1 MQNKKYLNINKD
13 WKFKESDTLEIE
25 DLTEKV
31 ISEFDNINLPHDWSI
46 YKDFNQKSLSRNE
59 GGLLD
64 GGTSWYVRK
73 INVYESFANKN
84 IFIKFG
90 GVYMDSY
97 IYVNGALVGNYPFG
111 YNTFTYDLTDYLYY
125 GENTIA
131 VKVTNMQPSS
141 RWYSGSGIY
150 RNVDLILREKIYIK
164 NNGIVITTSNL
175 ESNIE
180 NAETNIELK
189 LFNSSNYMEN
199 IKVKF
204 ELFDADGRIV
214 KKSEVFEKIKKK
226 SELNI
231 NETIFVENP
240 KLWDIENPN
249 LYYLKTSIYIDEK
262 LMDEEFTRFGYRYF
276 SWTREDGFSLNG
288 KYLKLHGVC
297 LHHDNGALGAELYEQ
312 ADRRKLQIMKDM
324 GVNAIRTSHNPQSEE
339 FIKLCDEM
347 GFLVQ
352 EESFDTWFGNRKKEY
367 DYNRFFNKLATHP
380 DSHNGEI
387 WAEFDIKNMVRR
399 DINSPSIVMW
409 SIGNEIFETEQPY
422 GVDQARNLI
431 KWIKEIDETRYVTI
445 GENSLNWN
453 RNEDA
458 HHVKIAGMLDT
469 VGLNYNEDGS
479 DELFE
484 RYPDWILYGAETSS
498 AVKSRGVYYDPQ
510 TRDAIATGNA
520 NKPDRMYQ
528 MSDYGNDRV
537 GWGRTA
543 IDSWIHDRDRK
554 YYAGQF
560 IWTGFD
566 YIGEPTPWHNEEDLG
581 APVKSSFFGIVDT
594 AGLPKMDY
602 YFYQSQWF
610 SKNEKKIVKILPH
623 WNFEDRKLLKQF
635 GTDLKRDDN
644 IIPVRVYS
652 NIEKIEL
659 FLNGKS
665 LGEKEFNKKTT
676 DYGFEYL
683 EGETKRDLYL
693 QWFVPFEK
701 GKLEAIAKDE
711 FGNEIARD
719 EVVTS
724 ENPKK
729 VKLLIDENSQEGDLV
744 YVRFDIVDKN
754 DNVVPYAN
762 NLVEFEVTKNAQI
775 LGVDNGDASSQE
787 RYKVQKDGRWIRKA
801 FSGSGMIIV
810 QIKSDDIVVLKA
822 ESDKL
827 ESSEIELSLKPKK
840 ATFIENEILQLGKEI
855 SNIADGEILETKDI
869 AVSIQKD
876 QKLRLPEKVRVILE
890 NKFNSYENVNWNLE
904 ELTNIKKLG
913 RYQVHGKTE
922 SGKNVIANIN
932 VNDFVSVE
940 NFSFAFRKGTKRP
953 QLPKFATVYNTSGDM
968 RKIQVVKWID
978 ENTKEEIDFNNLKN
992 TDNLVLHGIL
1002 ENSDFIST
1010 LNIRFVDNN
1019 DASVISSY
1027 NYARAWNGSEIPA
1040 GIASFT
1046 SDLEYTL
1053 STTKALN
1060 NEVVSYDDTYIDR
1073 WTNISKEKRSED
1085 WAGILFGLAGEFEQ
1099 HQINKVEVFFF
1110 EDKEVSV
1117 PKEYKLEYYVTE
1129 KISFPKDYQNIET
1142 LEHELADDNNWKE
1155 IPNYTETIGEREK
1168 FKIFEFEDVLTHA
1181 IRVRM
1186 IAQDDKAIGITE
1198 IKAYGKEVKEL
1209 SDYELNIS
1217 VDGKAL
1223 EFEKDKI
1230 IYEIPKD
1237 AKDVIVVATNNASV
1251 TKIPGITENE
1261 DITYIVKSENKLMEN
1276 KYILRRKND

>member
-1 MQNKKYLNINKD
+1 MLNKKYLNINRN
-13 WKFKESDTLEIE
+13 WKFKESDILEIE
-25 DLTEKV
+25 DLTEKE
-31 ISEFDNINLPHDWSI
+31 ISNFMDVYLPHDWSI

-64 GGTSWYVRK
+64 GGTGWYVKK
-73 INVYESFANKN
+73 INIDESFANKN

-97 IYVNGALVGNYPFG
+97 IYVNGSLVGNYPFG
-111 YNTFTYDLTDYLYY
+111 YNTFTYDLTEYLYY

-164 NNGIVITTSNL
+164 NNGIIISTPNL
-175 ESNIE
+175 KYNQENVETKIE
-180 NAETNIELK
+180 VK
-189 LFNSSNYMEN
+189 LFNSSNYEEN
-199 IKVKF
+199 IKIKF
-204 ELFDADGRIV
+204 SLFDANGKEV
-214 KKSEVFEKIKKK
+214 KNLEVSKKIGNK
-226 SELNI
+226 SELMI
-231 NETIFVENP
+231 NETMVVEKP
-240 KLWDIENPN
+240 KLWDIDNPN
-249 LYYLKTSIYIDEK
+249 LYYLKSQIYIDEK
-262 LMDEEFTRFGYRYF
+262 LIDEEFTRFGYRYY

-288 KYLKLHGVC
+288 KYLKFHGVC

-352 EESFDTWFGNRKKEY
+352 EEAFDTWFGNRKKEY
-367 DYNRFFNKLATHP
+367 DYNRFFNKLSTHP
-380 DSHNGEI
+380 DAHDGEI

-399 DINSPSIVMW
+399 DINSPSIIMW

-422 GVDQARNLI
+422 GVTQARNLI
-431 KWIKEIDETRYVTI
+431 KWIKEIDESRYVTI
-445 GENSLNWN
+445 GENSLIWN
-453 RNEDA
+453 RNEEA

-484 RYPDWILYGAETSS
+484 RYTDWILYGAETSS
-498 AVKSRGVYYDPQ
+498 AVKSRGIYYNPQ
-510 TRDAIATGNA
+510 IRDSIATGNS

-537 GWGRTA
+537 GWGKTA

-610 SKNEKKIVKILPH
+610 SKNDKKVVKIFPH
-623 WNFEDRKLLKQF
+623 WNFEDKCLLKKQ

-644 IIPVRVYS
+644 LIPVRVYS

-693 QWFVPFEK
+693 QWLVPFEK

-711 FGNEIARD
+711 YGNEIARD
-719 EVVTS
+719 EVMTS
-724 ENPKK
+724 EKPKK
-729 VKLLIDENSQEGDLV
+729 VKLSVDENLQKCDLV
-744 YVRFDIVDKN
+744 YVRFDIIDEN
-754 DNVVPYAN
+754 ENIVPYAN
-762 NLVEFEVTKNAQI
+762 NLVEFEVTGNAEI
-775 LGVDNGDASSQE
+775 LGVDNGNAASQE
-787 RYKVQKDGRWIRKA
+787 RYKSQKDGRWIRKA
-801 FSGSGMIIV
+801 FSGSGMVII
-810 QIKSDDIVVLKA
+810 QMKSEGMAILKA
-822 ESDKL
+822 KSENL
-827 ESSEIELSLKPKK
+827 ESAEIELSLNPKNI
-840 ATFIENEILQLGKEI
+840 TFIENEISQLGSKI
-855 SNIADGEILETKDI
+855 FNIADGKVIETKDI
-869 AVSIQKD
+869 VLSMQKG
-876 QKLRLPEKVRVILE
+876 QELHLPEKVRVILE
-890 NKFNSYENVNWNLE
+890 NKFNCYENVEWNFEDLS
-904 ELTNIKKLG
+904 NIKDLG
-913 RYQVHGKTE
+913 KYQVNGKTQ

-940 NFSFAFRKGTKRP
+940 NFSFAFRKGTKKPR
-953 QLPKFATVYNTSGDM
+953 LPKYATVYNTSGDM
-968 RKIQVVKWID
+968 RKLRVIKWID
-978 ENTKEEIDFNNLKN
+978 ENTNEEVDFNSLEN
-992 TDNLVLHGIL
+992 TDNLLLHGIL
-1002 ENSDFIST
+1002 ENSDFISK
-1010 LNIRFVDNN
+1010 LNIRFVENN

-1027 NYARAWNGSEIPA
+1027 NYARSWNGSEIPA

-1046 SDLEYTL
+1046 SDLDYTL

-1060 NEVVSYDDTYIDR
+1060 NEIVSYDDTYIDR

-1110 EDKEVSV
+1110 EDNEVSV
-1117 PKEYKLEYYVTE
+1117 PKEYKLEYFVPE
-1129 KISFPKDYQNIET
+1129 KISFPKDYQNIQS
-1142 LEHELADDNNWKE
+1142 LDHELADDNNWKE
-1155 IPNYTETIGEREK
+1155 IPNYTENIGEKEI
-1168 FKIFEFEDVLTHA
+1168 FKIFEFEDILTHA
-1181 IRVRM
+1181 IRVKM
-1186 IAQDDKAIGITE
+1186 IAKDDKAIGITE
-1198 IKAYGKEVKEL
+1198 IKAYGKEVKEFD
-1209 SDYELNIS
+1209 DYQLNILI
-1217 VDGKAL
+1217 DGEKL

-1230 IYEIPKD
+1230 IYEISRD
-1237 AKDVIVVATNNASV
+1237 AKEIILEATNNASV
-1251 TKIPGITENE
+1251 TNIRGITEKD
-1261 DITYIVKSENKLMEN
+1261 DICYIVKSENKLMEN
-1276 KYILRRKND
+1276 KYILRRKNA